1 MMKHLTEQKMRKLLG
16 ALGIGCAF
24 IGLAGIA
31 GGITEAG
38 PDFGLNEVL
47 NLVSLALVTFAMFNI
62 SMMMLEQE

>member
-1 MMKHLTEQKMRKLLG
+1 MMNLTEQKMRKLLG
-16 ALGIGCAF
+16 ALGVGLAF
-24 IGLAGIA
+24 VGLAGIA

-62 SMMMLEQE
+62 SMMMLQDE